1 MFRVYKG
8 VRSTGLLVELQVYIA
23 LPAYVGVQ
31 LLGMNPSFHFSPII
45 SMVFLFFHHNIMIYT
60 IAAVMLRFIGLFCL
74 GDVCHND
81 RRFLTTGGVQE
92 GSAACRPSGLY
103 LRFRTKELQ

>member
-45 SMVFLFFHHNIMIYT
+45 SMVFLFFIIT
-60 IAAVMLRFIGLFCL
+60 
-74 GDVCHND
+74 
-81 RRFLTTGGVQE
+81 
-92 GSAACRPSGLY
+92 S
-103 LRFRTKELQ
+103 

>member
-1 MFRVYKG
+1 
-8 VRSTGLLVELQVYIA
+8 
-23 LPAYVGVQ
+23 
-31 LLGMNPSFHFSPII
+31 
-45 SMVFLFFHHNIMIYT
+45 MIYT

-103 LRFRTKELQ
+103 LRVSDEGASINEGPLNKNGIVGS